1 MASTETPIASFSS
14 PNGTAEGNGRQQ
26 EEASS
31 KNHPSPVEVEY
42 DSPPP
47 SWFFSRGSSKTSNA
61 NKNATNNS
69 NTEGEAKQPAFSA
82 NISRSDVSSS
92 SSSAKIDQPF
102 SSQQRIS
109 GTSTNYTNADWGMVS
124 DNEDDY
130 EGFNFVAVTKSLVD
144 LSYEQVTE
152 SKVVTTNDGNGNE
165 DSGSCQRGVLIVDGL
180 SSINSYEEVVGNA
193 NHEAS
198 ELTIP
203 GSDSLPSEIGSI
215 GHHDYDDRD
224 PLFGTIEGVDPPAEN
239 PGHQNR
245 STGFPEFRPL
255 TSRPSFSRIP
265 SRMHTV
271 SIPRF
276 TTRKKNN
283 CEDEG
288 EDKSESGDTTWSSV
302 KVIEERFVRA
312 PLRLLSKRR
321 LQRRTV
327 SMFLVALLLAA
338 LSGRSYVV
346 NQRKQREVWEERLRL
361 EAEARERL
369 QAEKEALRLE
379 MELLQEEAAVATARA
394 ESLAMEQERLLI
406 QREEAERE
414 RTRLLKEE
422 NERLERERQNQ
433 QRRRQQPWRS
443 DSEDGEGDFG
453 WSFGDDNENCS
464 GKRGNKDGSTTFT
477 VADNCWIKAKADID
491 FGSCGDESYN
501 FFGDIWKGLWEDWE
515 YYFDEPNSVATAAAT
530 SSAGAN
536 WQEEG
541 REGGEQYQD
550 DTYYPPQDPL
560 QDLYSVIHTAGQ
572 SLVTKMSDFIA
583 DEIESSSRTVQD
595 VEDAVSRRYS
605 ETTKTVSE
613 AMEVAKED
621 MRDLSKEALLVLRAA
636 VKKRS
641 NGNNRGSD
649 KTGAPPPN
657 SNNKSEYGVP
667 REEVSTATKP
677 RAQEVTRQE
686 LLDAAAAVATLSKT
700 WQETTKS
707 IFAAEDA

>member
-1 MASTETPIASFSS
+1 MASTETPTASFSS

-42 DSPPP
+42 DSSPP
-47 SWFFSRGSSKTSNA
+47 SWFFSRGSSKASNA
-61 NKNATNNS
+61 NKYATNNS
-69 NTEGEAKQPAFSA
+69 NTEGEAKQPPSSE

-92 SSSAKIDQPF
+92 SSSAKIDQPS

-109 GTSTNYTNADWGMVS
+109 GTITNNTNADWGRVS

-152 SKVVTTNDGNGNE
+152 SKIVTTNDGNGNQ

-180 SSINSYEEVVGNA
+180 SSSNSCEEVVGNA

-224 PLFGTIEGVDPPAEN
+224 PLSGTIEGVDPPAEN
-239 PGHQNR
+239 PGHQNQ

-265 SRMHTV
+265 SRMRTNLDGLCEPKT
-271 SIPRF
+271 I
-276 TTRKKNN
+276 KKTNY
-283 CEDEG
+283 EDEG
-288 EDKSESGDTTWSSV
+288 EDKSESCDTTWSSV
-302 KVIEERFVRA
+302 KVIEERFIRA

-369 QAEKEALRLE
+369 QAEKEALRFE
-379 MELLQEEAAVATARA
+379 MELLQEEAAVAMARA

-406 QREEAERE
+406 QREKAERE

-422 NERLERERQNQ
+422 NERLEWERQNQ

-453 WSFGDDNENCS
+453 WSFGDDNEKCS

-477 VADNCWIKAKADID
+477 LADNCWIIAKADVD

-530 SSAGAN
+530 SSAGAD
-536 WQEEG
+536 WQE
-541 REGGEQYQD
+541 EGGEQYQD
-550 DTYYPPQDPL
+550 DSYYPPQDPL
-560 QDLYSVIHTAGQ
+560 QDLYSVIHTAGK

-657 SNNKSEYGVP
+657 SNDKSEYGAP
-667 REEVSTATKP
+667 QEQESTATKP